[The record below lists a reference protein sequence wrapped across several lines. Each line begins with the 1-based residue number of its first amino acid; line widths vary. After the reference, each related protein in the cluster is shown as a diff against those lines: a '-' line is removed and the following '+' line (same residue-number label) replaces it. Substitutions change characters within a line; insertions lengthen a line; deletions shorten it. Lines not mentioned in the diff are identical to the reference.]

1 MLLYTASIIKPAA
14 LGLGDGE
21 SELPLALELAMLV
34 TYYYLQRNA
43 RHEQLKSIYLPLAQ
57 GLRPQGVQV
66 TWDSRWRRPAVVDPG
81 RGARSRPPAK
91 GRRPEELAALL
102 PAAGARGGGARD
114 PRDER
119 ERERERDNR

>member
-1 MLLYTASIIKPAA
+1 MRQDKLQLKGVQKMLLYTASIIKPAA

-57 GLRPQGVQV
+57 GSQGVEMASYLGFP
-66 TWDSRWRRPAVVDPG
+66 WAAAGSC
-81 RGARSRPPAK
+81 RSR
-91 GRRPEELAALL
+91 RRCSL
-102 PAAGARGGGARD
+102 PAAGERGGGARS
-114 PRDER
+114 P
-119 ERERERDNR
+119 RERERDGDLTF